1 MADKKHEITDADIRA
16 LVAGTEIENPEGFHF
31 GDLKLTSNADD
42 TVTAEV
48 LMVNA
53 DGEEVEVIANGK
65 GSVEAIYNAVDKFFN
80 QTVRLLSYTMD
91 AVTDGIDSQARVSV
105 SIENVDTGTI
115 FNASG
120 IDFDVLKAGAIA
132 YVNANAFVQKKMPVK
147 LAKPFHSVM
156 CQLINKKGIYREA
169 TMLLAVSHYDEKL
182 LHLLVMVLVQKLWQ
196 QA

>member
-1 MADKKHEITDADIRA
+1 MKELELAFEESEIATLFGKFKKLADKKHEITDADIRA

-65 GSVEAIYNAVDKFFN
+65 GSVEAIYNAVDKFFK

-91 AVTDGIDSQARVSV
+91 AVTDGIDSQARVFV

-132 YVNANAFVQKKMPVK
+132 YVNANAFVQKENAGEIGK
-147 LAKPFHSVM
+147 
-156 CQLINKKGIYREA
+156 
-169 TMLLAVSHYDEKL
+169 AVSFRD
-182 LHLLVMVLVQKLWQ
+182 VP
-196 QA
+196 AN

>member
-1 MADKKHEITDADIRA
+1 
-16 LVAGTEIENPEGFHF
+16 
-31 GDLKLTSNADD
+31 
-42 TVTAEV
+42 VTAEV

-132 YVNANAFVQKKMPVK
+132 YVNANAFVQKENAGEIGK
-147 LAKPFHSVM
+147 
-156 CQLINKKGIYREA
+156 
-169 TMLLAVSHYDEKL
+169 AVSFRD
-182 LHLLVMVLVQKLWQ
+182 VPTN
-196 QA
+196 

>member
-1 MADKKHEITDADIRA
+1 M
-16 LVAGTEIENPEGFHF
+16 VAGTAIENPEGFHF

-105 SIENVDTGTI
+105 SIENVDTGNNFLTHLV
-115 FNASG
+115 F
-120 IDFDVLKAGAIA
+120 DFDVLKAGAIA
-132 YVNANAFVQKKMPVK
+132 YVNANAFVQKKMLVK

-156 CQLINKKGIYREA
+156 CQLIK
-169 TMLLAVSHYDEKL
+169 
-182 LHLLVMVLVQKLWQ
+182 
-196 QA
+196 

>member
-1 MADKKHEITDADIRA
+1 MSAQRDPGWCKGCAEQQGKY
-16 LVAGTEIENPEGFHF
+16 LPELQAECF

-132 YVNANAFVQKKMPVK
+132 YVNANAFVQKENAGEIGK
-147 LAKPFHSVM
+147 
-156 CQLINKKGIYREA
+156 
-169 TMLLAVSHYDEKL
+169 AVSFRD
-182 LHLLVMVLVQKLWQ
+182 VPTN
-196 QA
+196 